1 MKKLFTLIFLYGMML
16 SAYAQ
21 KTYVTVDVFMDNSY
35 TTAIVLSGAI
45 PSSMKE
51 EYGYK
56 DFGYRDSV
64 KGNKYIGNV
73 LNLLANNGFV
83 VDHMSTSH
91 YGSEHKATFL
101 LSKASNTSN
110 SVKSVQYDPD
120 EEVTEVARYNLQGI
134 PVKDYEK
141 GVQIVVYSNYTTKTI
156 IVE

>member
-1 MKKLFTLIFLYGMML
+1 MKKLFTLIFLCGMML

-21 KTYVTVDVFMDNSY
+21 KSYVTVDVTMNRAY
-35 TTAIVLSGAI
+35 TINLSGAV
-45 PSSMKE
+45 PLNMKKKYDRGE
-51 EYGYK
+51 ENGRGYV
-56 DFGYRDSV
+56 GE
-64 KGNKYIGNV
+64 I

-83 VDHMSTSH
+83 VEQMSTSY